1 MSHAAADGSAEWEGE
16 MTDTA
21 ARTGWGQTFDL
32 DPAAVQQF
40 AMNLA
45 RASIIGQQA
54 VLDSLGRRAGKAPVA
69 SLDPLHIAPAMLDV
83 FLKSAGR
90 PEALFKAQ
98 ADLMAGAMDFWQSSF
113 AAMWGGAA
121 APKDKRFSG
130 EAWSH
135 PLFDV
140 VRRAYLVNADWLN
153 RLAGQVEASDPLT
166 KRRIEFFTRLLT
178 DVFSPSNFLGSNP
191 EALEEA
197 VRTRG
202 ESLVRGMRNFADD
215 LKRGGGE
222 LSISQTDMSRFAV
235 GENMAT
241 TPGKIVFQ
249 NDLFQLIQY
258 APTTDEV
265 RQIPL
270 LLVTSWIN
278 KYYILDLQPA
288 NSMIAWLT
296 GQGFTVFVTS
306 WVNPDQRHA
315 DKTFEHYMVEGAM
328 TALAKVMEQTGAPA
342 VNTVG
347 YCIAGTLLS
356 CTMAWLAAKGVA
368 SPINSATFFAAQQDF
383 SDPGDL
389 SLFTDEAWLRDIE
402 RLMDEAGGVLPGSAM
417 GEAFNVL
424 RANDLILSFL
434 VNNYL
439 MGKTPRAFDLLFWN
453 ADQTRLPKALGLWY
467 LKSFYQEN
475 LLARG
480 LLELG
485 GVRLDLSK
493 VTTPIF
499 VQSSKE
505 DHIAPCASIYRGA
518 RLFGGPVTYIMAG
531 SGHIAGVVNH
541 PDAKKYQHWVGE
553 GLPETLE
560 GWRASAQEVPG
571 SWWPTWAAWLHERS
585 GEMVPA
591 RDPAAG
597 PLVPIEDA
605 PGSYVKVMS
614 NPR

>member
-1 MSHAAADGSAEWEGE
+1 MTETAD
-16 MTDTA
+16 
-21 ARTGWGQTFDL
+21 RTGGTSLDL
-32 DPAAVQQF
+32 NPAAVQQF
-40 AMNLA
+40 SMNLA
-45 RASIIGQQA
+45 KASIIGQRA
-54 VLDSLGRRAGKAPVA
+54 ILDSLGQRVGQFPAAR
-69 SLDPLHIAPAMLDV
+69 LDPMHIGPAMLDV
-83 FLKSAGR
+83 FLRSAAR
-90 PEALFKAQ
+90 PGAVMQAQ
-98 ADLMAGAMDFWQSSF
+98 ADLMASAFDFWRSSL
-113 AAMWGGAA
+113 AAFWGGST
-121 APKDKRFSG
+121 APKDKRFAG

-135 PLFDV
+135 PLFDA
-140 VRRAYLVNADWLN
+140 VRRAYLVNAEWVN
-153 RLAGQVEASDPLT
+153 KLAREVEASDPLT

-178 DVFSPSNFLGSNP
+178 DIFSPSNFLGSNP

-202 ESLVRGMRNFADD
+202 ESLVRGMQNFADD

-222 LSISQTDMSRFAV
+222 LAISQTDMSKFAV
-235 GENMAT
+235 GVNLAT
-241 TPGKIVFQ
+241 TPGKVVFQ

-258 APTTDEV
+258 NPTTDEV
-265 RQIPL
+265 REVPL

-296 GQGFTVFVTS
+296 SQGFTVFVTS

-315 DKTFEHYMVEGAM
+315 GKTFEHYMAEGLL
-328 TALAKVMEQTGAPA
+328 TAVAKVMEQTGAQR

-356 CTMAWLAAKGVA
+356 CTLGFLAAQGA
-368 SPINSATFFAAQQDF
+368 DSPINSATFFAAQQDF
-383 SDPGDL
+383 TDAGDL

-402 RLMDEAGGVLPGSAM
+402 QIMDKAGGVLPGSAM

-434 VNNYL
+434 VSNYL
-439 MGKTPRAFDLLFWN
+439 MGKMPRAFDLLFWN
-453 ADQTRLPKALGLWY
+453 ADQTRMPKALGLWY
-467 LKSFYQEN
+467 LKSLYQEN
-475 LLARG
+475 RLSRG
-480 LLELG
+480 KLELS
-485 GVRLDLSK
+485 GVPLDLSK
-493 VTTPIF
+493 VTTPLF
-499 VQSSKE
+499 VQSSRD

-541 PDAKKYQHWVGE
+541 PGANKYQHWVNAE
-553 GLPETLE
+553 LPETLDAWKAGATE
-560 GWRASAQEVPG
+560 IAG

-585 GEMVPA
+585 GAMLPA
-591 RDPAAG
+591 RNPAAG
-597 PLVPIEDA
+597 PLPPIEDA
-605 PGSYVKVMS
+605 PGAYVKVMS